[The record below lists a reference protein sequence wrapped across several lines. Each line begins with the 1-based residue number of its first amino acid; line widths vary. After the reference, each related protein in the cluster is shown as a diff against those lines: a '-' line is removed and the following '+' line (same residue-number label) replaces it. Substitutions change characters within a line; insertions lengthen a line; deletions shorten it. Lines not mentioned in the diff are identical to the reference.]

1 MKKAIITTLVLIV
14 ALVSVFCLVACGDG
28 ATDAKPEED
37 KIVGMWSGVVTENNS
52 AKTIVKGYSYHLTV
66 TYNAQEK
73 CFDFSQH
80 SVFNHADPDALYG
93 SRTVTGGV
101 YKNAINGSLYSI
113 HTSFTTSMLPEKL
126 DYDIEMESDDAFIVW
141 RHSYGSADANKKFG
155 GKLRFERT
163 DKTVEEFVFEI
174 KNNYAASQLKE
185 L

>member
-1 MKKAIITTLVLIV
+1 MKKVIITTLVLIV

-28 ATDAKPEED
+28 AADDAKPEED

-52 AKTIVKGYSYHLTV
+52 EKTIVKGYAYHLTV
-66 TYNAQEK
+66 TYNAQK
-73 CFDFSQH
+73 KRFDFSQH

-101 YKNAINGSLYSI
+101 DKNAINGSLYSI
-113 HTSFTTSMLPEKL
+113 HTSFTTSMLPQKL

-141 RHSYGSADANKKFG
+141 RHTYGADANKRLG

-163 DKTVEEFVFEI
+163 DKTVEEFVSEI